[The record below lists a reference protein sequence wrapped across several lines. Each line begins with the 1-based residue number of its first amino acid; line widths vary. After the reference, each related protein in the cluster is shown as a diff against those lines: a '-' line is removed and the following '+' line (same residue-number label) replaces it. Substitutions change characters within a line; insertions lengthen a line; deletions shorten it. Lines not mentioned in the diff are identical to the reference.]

1 MSDAPFRYV
10 IVGSGNISRT
20 YVKAI
25 DRAPGLAL
33 AAMVS
38 RSGRRAENAPADL
51 PVFPSIEAVDLDYDA
66 VILCTPNG
74 LHHQG
79 AIDAARLGKHV
90 LTEKV
95 LDISRENMDAMIDA
109 CEAAG
114 VKLAVSYQR
123 RMSPENRLLKELLDS
138 GALGRVFAADMRV
151 KFYRDAAY
159 YQSGA
164 YRGGYAIDGGGPFI
178 QQAAH
183 NVDLFCWFFGRP
195 EKITSMLG
203 TCLHDIEVEDHGT
216 ALLRYANGMLG
227 SITASSACKPGFPP
241 VLEIHSDKG
250 SVILVNDRIT
260 SWHIEGVDNPSADQD
275 FEVHSGADSAAVE
288 DTAGH
293 EAILKD
299 FAEAVRTDR
308 EPAVPA
314 RSGRLA
320 TDLILDIYAANVC

>member
-1 MSDAPFRYV
+1 MSDHPFRYV

-25 DRAPGLAL
+25 NNTPGLAL

-51 PVFPSIEAVDLDYDA
+51 PIFPSIAAVGVEFDA

-79 AIDAARLGKHV
+79 AREAARLGKHV

-95 LDISRENMDAMIDA
+95 LEISQANMDAMIRD
-109 CEAAG
+109 CDDAG

-123 RMSPENRLLKELLDS
+123 RMSPENQTLKQLLES
-138 GALGRVFAADMRV
+138 GRLGRIFAADMRV
-151 KFYRDAAY
+151 KFYRDEAY
-159 YQSGA
+159 YNSGA
-164 YRGGYAIDGGGPFI
+164 YRGGYEIDGGGPFI

-183 NVDLFCWFFGRP
+183 NVDLFCWFFGMP
-195 EKITSMLG
+195 AKAVSMLG

-216 ALLRYANGMLG
+216 ALLRYENGMLG
-227 SITASSACKPGFPP
+227 SITASSACKPGFAP

-250 SVILVNDRIT
+250 SVVLVNDEIT
-260 SWHIEGVDNPSADQD
+260 TWEIEGVENPSADKD
-275 FEVHSGADSAAVE
+275 FEVHSGANSAAVE

-293 EAILKD
+293 EAILTD
-299 FAEAVRTDR
+299 FADAVRNDR
-308 EPAVPA
+308 DPAVPA
-314 RSGRLA
+314 SSGRLA
-320 TDLILDIYAANVC
+320 TDLILQIYDANVK

>member
-1 MSDAPFRYV
+1 MSQDPFRYV

-25 DRAPGLAL
+25 DNSPGLAL

-38 RSGRRAENAPADL
+38 RSGRRADNAPDDL
-51 PVFPSIEAVDLDYDA
+51 PVFPSIDAVDVEFDA

-79 AIDAARLGKHV
+79 AREAARLGKHV

-95 LDISRENMDAMIDA
+95 LEISHENMDAMIRD
-109 CEAAG
+109 CEEAG

-123 RMSPENRLLKELLDS
+123 RMSPENQTLKRLLDI

-151 KFYRDAAY
+151 KFYRDEAY
-159 YQSGA
+159 YNSGA
-164 YRGGYAIDGGGPFI
+164 YRGGYEIDGGGPFI

-183 NVDLFCWFFGRP
+183 NVDLFCWFFGMP
-195 EKITSMLG
+195 SKVVSMLG

-216 ALLRYANGMLG
+216 ALLRYENGMLG
-227 SITASSACKPGFPP
+227 NITASSACKPGFSP

-250 SVILVNDRIT
+250 SVVLVNDEIT
-260 SWHIEGVDNPSADQD
+260 TWEIEGVDNPAADKE
-275 FEVHSGADSAAVE
+275 FEVHSGANSAAVE

-293 EAILKD
+293 EAILMD
-299 FAEAVRTDR
+299 FANAARNDD

-314 RSGRLA
+314 SSGRLA
-320 TDLILDIYAANVC
+320 TDLILQIYAANVT